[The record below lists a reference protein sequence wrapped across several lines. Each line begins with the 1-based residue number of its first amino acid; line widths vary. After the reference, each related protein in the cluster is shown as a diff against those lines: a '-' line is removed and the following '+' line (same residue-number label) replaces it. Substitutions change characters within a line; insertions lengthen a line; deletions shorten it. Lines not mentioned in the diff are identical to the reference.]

1 MSSQITN
8 NNYMTTPTSP
18 NLYITRKLNNMDKAK
33 AFKEEQDDWTRLYHK
48 MLKGLE
54 RMINVQKQVW
64 DMMKIAEEANIT
76 ITEVKRMILK
86 ASINNQTIN
95 AIKILGIL
103 EDLWYLIQSNMED
116 HCYELKSW
124 KLDKR
129 TNSCIRVNIR
139 ELNRELFIK

>member
-1 MSSQITN
+1 
-8 NNYMTTPTSP
+8 
-18 NLYITRKLNNMDKAK
+18 MDKAK

-103 EDLWYLIQSNMED
+103 EDL
-116 HCYELKSW
+116 
-124 KLDKR
+124 
-129 TNSCIRVNIR
+129 
-139 ELNRELFIK
+139 

>member
-1 MSSQITN
+1 
-8 NNYMTTPTSP
+8 MTTPTSP
-18 NLYITRKLNNMDKAK
+18 NLYITRKLNNIDEAK

-103 EDLWYLIQSNMED
+103 EDL
-116 HCYELKSW
+116 
-124 KLDKR
+124 
-129 TNSCIRVNIR
+129 
-139 ELNRELFIK
+139 

>member
-1 MSSQITN
+1 
-8 NNYMTTPTSP
+8 MTTPTSP
-18 NLYITRKLNNMDKAK
+18 NLYITRKLNNIDEAK

-76 ITEVKRMILK
+76 ITEVKGMILK
-86 ASINNQTIN
+86 ANINNQTIN

-103 EDLWYLIQSNMED
+103 EDL
-116 HCYELKSW
+116 
-124 KLDKR
+124 
-129 TNSCIRVNIR
+129 
-139 ELNRELFIK
+139 

>member
-103 EDLWYLIQSNMED
+103 EDL
-116 HCYELKSW
+116 
-124 KLDKR
+124 
-129 TNSCIRVNIR
+129 
-139 ELNRELFIK
+139 

>member
-1 MSSQITN
+1 
-8 NNYMTTPTSP
+8 
-18 NLYITRKLNNMDKAK
+18 MDKAK
-33 AFKEEQDDWTRLYHK
+33 AFKEEQDDWTRLYHE

-54 RMINVQKQVW
+54 RMINVQNQVW

-103 EDLWYLIQSNMED
+103 EDL
-116 HCYELKSW
+116 
-124 KLDKR
+124 
-129 TNSCIRVNIR
+129 
-139 ELNRELFIK
+139 